1 MILQTV
7 ITLFNA
13 KAGADRREVFFP
25 TIIDSASYMSRR
37 ASSSS
42 KGVHTEGLT
51 YSLRIPVNAKVIDGK
66 TYVDEKAFK
75 AMSDEDA
82 AKHWTLRTGD
92 CILVGAYFDA
102 KPCTM
107 QELTALADREMV
119 NMICINEY
127 ADNTIRGSEAVKHW
141 RIGGV

>member
-13 KAGADRREVFFP
+13 KLGADRREVFFP
-25 TIIDSASYMSRR
+25 TVIDSASYMSRR

-42 KGVHTEGLT
+42 KGVHNEDMT
-51 YSLRIPVNAKVIDGK
+51 YSLRIPINARVIDDK

-75 AMSDEDA
+75 AMSDEEA

-102 KPCTM
+102 VPCSM
-107 QELTALADREMV
+107 QELTALADRVMANV
-119 NMICINEY
+119 IHVNEY
-127 ADNTIRGSEAVKHW
+127 ADNTLRGSDAVRHW

>member
-42 KGVHTEGLT
+42 KGVQTEGLT
-51 YSLRIPVNAKVIDGK
+51 YSLRIPVDARVIDDK

-75 AMSDEDA
+75 AMSDE
-82 AKHWTLRTGD
+82 
-92 CILVGAYFDA
+92 
-102 KPCTM
+102 
-107 QELTALADREMV
+107 
-119 NMICINEY
+119 
-127 ADNTIRGSEAVKHW
+127 
-141 RIGGV
+141 